1 MRLEWRT
8 IELHPRRPWTIAR
21 GTSTAKRNVLL
32 RVSLAGTEGFGE
44 AAPGDRYGEND
55 RTVAKALAILEE
67 RLAGVEAPAQGASQI
82 GPWLDDCLDRIEASH
97 PGDRAARAAA
107 DIALHDWAGRRLGE
121 PLYRRFGAD
130 PGKMPPTSMTIGLDA
145 IPVMLEKVREAE
157 GFRILKVKVG
167 TDRDREILTAIRRV
181 TDRPLYADANEGWK
195 DRDAALE
202 MLRFMKDLGVVLVEQ
217 PLPAAD
223 LEGARYLRERGGL
236 PIYAD
241 EAVMDAADVDR
252 VRGAF
257 DGVNV
262 KVQKAGGLR
271 AAHRAIERARECGM
285 SVLLGCMLE
294 TSIGIGA
301 AAHLAPLADHVDLD
315 GHLLIADDPFRGP
328 GLRDGRL
335 VLPDR
340 PGVGVEVVW

>member
-1 MRLEWRT
+1 MRLEWRA
-8 IELHPRRPWTIAR
+8 IELHPRHPWTIAR

-55 RTVAKALAILEE
+55 RTVAKALAILGE
-67 RLAGVEAPAQGASQI
+67 RLADVAAPPGGPSGASPHGTSSI
-82 GPWLDDCLDRIEASH
+82 GPWLDDCLDRIEAAL
-97 PGDRAARAAA
+97 PGDRAARAAV

-121 PLYRRFGAD
+121 PLYRRLGAD
-130 PGKMPPTSMTIGLDA
+130 PGRMPPTSMTIGLDA
-145 IPVMLEKVREAE
+145 IPVMLEKVRKAE

-167 TDRDREILTAIRRV
+167 TDRDREILKAIRGV

-223 LEGARYLRERGGL
+223 LEGARYLRERAGL
-236 PIYAD
+236 PIFAD

-271 AAHRAIERARECGM
+271 AAHRAIERAREHGM

-315 GHLLIADDPFRGP
+315 GHLL
-328 GLRDGRL
+328 L
-335 VLPDR
+335 
-340 PGVGVEVVW
+340 